1 MLCSVAGPQIS
12 CSCYSP
18 DPGGAGS
25 LETSAGVVE
34 SEEQPRMPCVCV
46 CVCVNVGEKIQK
58 ETRQYFN
65 TPTPA
70 SSQTRVTPSL
80 DPWQH
85 LGTLGLSQLAGE
97 GV

>member
-1 MLCSVAGPQIS
+1 M
-12 CSCYSP
+12 
-18 DPGGAGS
+18 
-25 LETSAGVVE
+25 
-34 SEEQPRMPCVCV
+34 CVCV

-70 SSQTRVTPSL
+70 SSQPRVTPSL

-85 LGTLGLSQLAGE
+85 LDTLGLSQLAGE